1 MSNSSFS
8 FLASESGHTLDNPK
22 KAPWKILLV
31 DDEPEIHQVTKM
43 ALSRFTYDDRA
54 LEFYHAYSKAQ
65 AIEMLQEIEGISVI
79 LLDVIME
86 SDTAG
91 LDCVREVRHTLN
103 NKDVRIILRTG
114 QPSTIPEHE
123 VMLKYDINDYKN
135 KVDLTKSRLY
145 IVMTSALRAFEDI
158 TRKASLISALK
169 DLNDN
174 LEERVVERTSELQ
187 LANLELIQAKQQ
199 IIAQQQ
205 SLLQSEKMASVGQLA
220 AGVAHEINNPL
231 GAIKCNF
238 DVLSDYIRNFKVS
251 LARLDTSDVDLD
263 VAEITEILDD
273 TRVDLSRIEKIVNA
287 LSIFNGLSGEK
298 STEIDLEKV
307 IEQYTA
313 GLKLPLSVNFVLEKG
328 ACWEVSCC
336 PGQIVQIVGI
346 LHKNAVEAGSD
357 VNEIELEVTS
367 SQRNIRLLV
376 KDKGEGI
383 EISNLHRIFDPFY
396 TTKPIGQNLG
406 LGLTIALV
414 LTKHHNGEIKVES
427 NVGLGS
433 SFEVCIPKGI

>member
-54 LEFYHAYSKAQ
+54 LEFHHAYSKAQ
-65 AIEMLQEIEGISVI
+65 AMEILQDIEGISVI

-86 SDTAG
+86 TDTAG
-91 LDCVREVRHTLN
+91 LDCVREIRHSLN

-158 TRKASLISALK
+158 ERKAALISALE
-169 DLNDN
+169 DLNNN
-174 LEERVVERTSELQ
+174 LEERVAERTSELQ

-238 DVLSDYIRNFKVS
+238 DVLSDYIRDFKVN
-251 LARLDTSDVDLD
+251 LARLGTSDVELD
-263 VAEITEILDD
+263 IAEITEILDD
-273 TRVDLSRIEKIVNA
+273 TRVDLSRIEKIVKA

-298 STEIDLEKV
+298 RATINLKKV
-307 IEQYTA
+307 IEQYA
-313 GLKLPLSVNFVLEKG
+313 ADLKLPLSVKFLPEEGV
-328 ACWEVSCC
+328 CWEVLCC
-336 PGQIVQIVGI
+336 PGQILQIVGI

-357 VNEIELEVTS
+357 INEIELEVTS
-367 SQRNIRLLV
+367 CQNSIRLSV

-383 EISNLHRIFDPFY
+383 EQSNLNRVFDPFY
-396 TTKPIGQNLG
+396 TTKPVGQNLG

-427 NVGLGS
+427 EQGLGS
-433 SFEVCIPKGI
+433 SFEVCIPKEG